1 MTNLTIAFFLKFRF
15 WDGDE
20 SEKRERRARVRAF
33 RRFQIPARPH
43 IPKSFIILIVL
54 GFSLNLSHGKHHSKK
69 IFR

>member
-33 RRFQIPARPH
+33 RRFQIPARHH

-54 GFSLNLSHGKHHSKK
+54 GF
-69 IFR
+69 